1 MKEMLSGIP
10 AKFIRLATL
19 LAALFFAILYVL
31 FIYQNP
37 TSIYNEWL
45 FRMLA
50 LCELLLTLFMSY
62 CIYKVVRGD
71 SMFDV
76 VQEIITNGI
85 TENSPIFD
93 MISDGIIVIDKRGVV
108 KNINQGLCGILG
120 IQENKILG
128 RNITSL
134 YDNWNSSYENKL
146 LLKIFVESLEMQ
158 KEFRQVERIYTRDGE
173 QLHLSVSTHLLRN
186 RYKRIIGVL
195 AILHDFTYEKKLEQ
209 HLLRA
214 EKLVNAGQMAA
225 ELAHEIKNPICSI
238 RGLLQIMGKKHCL
251 EESKYYEVITSEIDR
266 ISALLQGFL
275 SLAHNKPQFERVSI
289 KEIVEEVVPLVESY
303 AEIKSIDVNVDMQR
317 EMPNINADKDNIRQV
332 IVNIV
337 QNGIDALPEKGKIN
351 ISVWYDQIRDL
362 LRMEFK
368 DNGSGIKPE
377 YLDKIFEPFFTTKDS
392 GSGLGL
398 AISYKIIENH
408 KGKLFAFNNL
418 EGGATFVIELP
429 IAKQY
434 EMETSK
440 IS

>member
-1 MKEMLSGIP
+1 MKEMLSSISV
-10 AKFIRLATL
+10 KFIHIVTL
-19 LAALFFAILYVL
+19 LAALFFAILYAL
-31 FIYQNP
+31 FVYQNP

-45 FRMLA
+45 FRTLA
-50 LCELLLTLFMSY
+50 LCELILTVFMGY

-76 VQEIITNGI
+76 VQEIITNGM
-85 TENSPIFD
+85 TESSPIFNT
-93 MISDGIIVIDKRGVV
+93 ISDGIIVVDKRGVI
-108 KNINQGLCGILG
+108 KNINQGLCSILG

-128 RNITSL
+128 RNIINL

-146 LLKIFVESLEMQ
+146 LLQILVESLETQ
-158 KEFRQVERIYTRDGE
+158 KEFRQVERMYTRDDE
-173 QLHLSVSTHLLRN
+173 KLHLSVSTHLLRN
-186 RYKRIIGVL
+186 KYKRIIGVL

-238 RGLLQIMGKKHCL
+238 RGLLQMMGRKHCL

-266 ISALLQGFL
+266 ISALLQRFL
-275 SLAHNKPQFERVSI
+275 TLTQDAPKLEKLVLNHLI
-289 KEIVEEVVPLVESY
+289 EEVVPLLESY
-303 AEIKSIDVNVDMQR
+303 AEFKNIDICVDMQKQI
-317 EMPNINADKDNIRQV
+317 PCINADAENIKQV
-332 IVNIV
+332 IINIV
-337 QNGIDALPEKGKIN
+337 QNGIDALPEKGRIN
-351 ISVWYDQIRDL
+351 ISIWYDQIRDL

-377 YLDKIFEPFFTTKDS
+377 HLDKIFEPFFTTKDN

-398 AISYKIIENH
+398 AISHKIIENH
-408 KGKLFAFNNL
+408 QGKLFAFNNL
-418 EGGATFVIELP
+418 DGGATFVIELP

-434 EMETSK
+434 ELGTSK